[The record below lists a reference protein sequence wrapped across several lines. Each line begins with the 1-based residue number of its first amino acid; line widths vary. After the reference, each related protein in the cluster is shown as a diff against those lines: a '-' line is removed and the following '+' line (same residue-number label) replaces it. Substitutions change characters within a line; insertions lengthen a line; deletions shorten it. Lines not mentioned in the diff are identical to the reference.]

1 MRTMRLV
8 VAAGVALGSLAID
21 ARSAG
26 AQEAGA
32 SPFHAGQWGI
42 EAYATPNNGG
52 LLYFLTS
59 QTALVLTGTGQR
71 TTTTQDLNPGT
82 SKTIGASF
90 DLALGL
96 RHHKTF
102 APGMAFIAGGGAFVG
117 SVQQRNEF
125 MGGTSR
131 YRTGYYGG
139 YGEIGGQYMPMTHF
153 SIGLT
158 YRLDVRR
165 TTNKNIELTGVG
177 IGTEFMPVR
186 VSLYF

>member
-1 MRTMRLV
+1 MRTMQLA
-8 VAAGVALGSLAID
+8 VAGIVALGASIIGTS
-21 ARSAG
+21 SAG
-26 AQEAGA
+26 AQAA
-32 SPFHAGQWGI
+32 ATSPFHAGQWGI

-52 LLYFLTS
+52 LLYFFTN
-59 QTALVLTGTGQR
+59 QTALVLSGTGQR
-71 TTTTQDLNPGT
+71 TTTTQDFNLG
-82 SKTIGASF
+82 SAKTINTSF

-117 SVQQRNEF
+117 AVRQRTEF
-125 MGGTSR
+125 PGSTNR
-131 YRTGYYGG
+131 YRTSEYGG
-139 YGEIGGQYMPMTHF
+139 YGEIGGQYMPTTHF

-158 YRLDVRR
+158 YRLEARR
-165 TTNKNIELTGVG
+165 TKNKNSGLTALG